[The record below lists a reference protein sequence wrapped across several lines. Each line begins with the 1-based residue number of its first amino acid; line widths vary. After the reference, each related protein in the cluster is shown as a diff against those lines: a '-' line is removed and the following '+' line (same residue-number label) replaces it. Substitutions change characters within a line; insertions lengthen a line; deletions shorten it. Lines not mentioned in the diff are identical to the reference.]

1 MCVAGRV
8 VGGDSWPV
16 WVAECSAG
24 TFQNLLSV
32 SYVPG
37 SVLDVGNTEKDKK
50 GLSFERVLAQ
60 C

>member
-1 MCVAGRV
+1 M
-8 VGGDSWPV
+8 VGGNSWPV

-37 SVLDVGNTEKDKK
+37 SVLDAGNTEKDKK
-50 GLSFERVLAQ
+50 GLSFERVLAK